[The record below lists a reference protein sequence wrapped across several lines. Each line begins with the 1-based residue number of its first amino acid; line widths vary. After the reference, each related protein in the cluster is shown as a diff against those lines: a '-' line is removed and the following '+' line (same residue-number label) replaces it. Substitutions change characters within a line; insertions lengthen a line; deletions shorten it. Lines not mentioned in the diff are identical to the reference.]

1 MSAFSTPSPG
11 HAGAAT
17 PRAAL
22 DAENLPERAAHVR
35 RLGLTGGLV
44 GLGVWLLMALFSPAA
59 YPAYLVAYTYVLG
72 LSVGSLAA
80 LLLHHLVGGDWGFVI
95 RRPCEAAVAVLPLM
109 ALLFLPILFGAGSL
123 YEWTDPLKVRGSL
136 TVPAVHAIKEKA
148 GYLNIWFWGARA
160 ALYFALWVGIATL
173 FRRWSVEQDQT
184 DSPAPTR
191 RRQAFAGPFLVVV
204 FLTVTFAAIDWMM
217 SIEPEWYSTIYGV
230 MVLIGWSLSTLSVT
244 IITAT
249 VLRKVRPLEEVA
261 TPTGFQELG
270 NLLLAFTMLW
280 AYMSFSQYLIIWSG
294 NLAEEVPWYL
304 KRSIGGWRYLAASLM
319 IFHFF
324 VPFFCL
330 LIRETKRSADRLWR
344 VCVALLVMHFL
355 NDAWLIIPAYPE
367 GQWVSILALAPAA
380 VGVGGL
386 WVASFAHHLT
396 SRPLLPSRHDP
407 LLAEVFAHHGQH
419 GG

>member
-11 HAGAAT
+11 HPSATAAR
-17 PRAAL
+17 PAL
-22 DAENLPERAAHVR
+22 NAENLPERVAYVR
-35 RLGLTGGLV
+35 RLGLASGLI
-44 GLGVWLLMALFSPAA
+44 GLGVWLAMALFSPAA

-95 RRPCEAAVAVLPLM
+95 RRPLEAATAPLPLM
-109 ALLFLPILFGAGSL
+109 ALLFLPLLFGSNNL
-123 YEWTDPLKVRGSL
+123 YEWTHADVVRDS
-136 TVPAVHAIKEKA
+136 TVLSDKA
-148 GYLNIWFWGARA
+148 GYLNIWFWTARA
-160 ALYFALWVGIATL
+160 ALYFALWIGISTL

-184 DSPAPTR
+184 ESPAPTW
-191 RRQAFAGPFLVVV
+191 RRQAFAGPFLVIV
-204 FLTVTFAAIDWMM
+204 FLTVTFTAIDWMM
-217 SIEPEWYSTIYGV
+217 SIEPHWYSTIYGV
-230 MVLIGWSLSTLSVT
+230 MVLVGWVLCTLSVT
-244 IITAT
+244 IIVAT
-249 VLRKVRPLEEVA
+249 VLRKVPPLDRVA
-261 TPTGFQELG
+261 TPTGFGELG

-304 KRSIGGWRYLAASLM
+304 RRSIGGWRYLAASLM

-355 NDAWLIIPAYPE
+355 NDAWLIIPAFPE
-367 GQWVSILALAPAA
+367 GQWVSILALVPATL
-380 VGVGGL
+380 GVGGI

-396 SRPLLPSRHDP
+396 SRPLLPSGHDP